1 MARAFRLRGG
11 AGNGLGGGKV
21 RRDGSQRAASL
32 GFDPQHFGFYL
43 NILAGGEPCELRA
56 APVDMGAVDQLALFR
71 RGVDGCADLRVTD
84 PRSEEHTSELQSLMR
99 NSYAVFCLKNKTQR
113 IT

>member
-56 APVDMGAVDQLALFR
+56 APVDMGAVDQLAPVG
-71 RGVDGCADLRVTD
+71 RGEIG
-84 PRSEEHTSELQSLMR
+84 RSSGRERGGQCGESMVG
-99 NSYAVFCLKNKTQR
+99 AVQQTTKK
-113 IT
+113 